1 MAKQPKIIK
10 NAELKKMNLTEQEF
24 IYMEDV
30 VNDINKK
37 RDYTCESTKF
47 FAFGSISK
55 DERNAYRKAIEY
67 FAVKFTKES
76 GSNKLDEIASMIA
89 KIFFT
94 STYLVITYLK
104 GIDADHNSSIIVED
118 NFGLNYIAIKK

>member
-67 FAVKFTKES
+67 FAVKFMKES
-76 GSNKLDEIASMIA
+76 GSNKLDEIAFMIA

-104 GIDADHNSSIIVED
+104 GFDADHNSGIIVED
-118 NFGLNYIAIKK
+118 NLGLNYIAIKK

>member
-10 NAELKKMNLTEQEF
+10 NAELKKMNLTEKEF
-24 IYMEDV
+24 MYMEDA

-67 FAVKFTKES
+67 FAVKFMKES
-76 GSNKLDEIASMIA
+76 GSNKLDEIAFMIA

-104 GIDADHNSSIIVED
+104 GIDADHNSGIIVED